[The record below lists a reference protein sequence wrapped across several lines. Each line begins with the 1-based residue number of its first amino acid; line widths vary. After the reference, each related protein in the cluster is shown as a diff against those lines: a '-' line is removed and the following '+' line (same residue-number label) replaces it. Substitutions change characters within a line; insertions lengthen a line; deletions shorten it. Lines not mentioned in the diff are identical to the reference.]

1 MSPASSAAADTG
13 ESAVRTSL
21 KEHLRT
27 TRDRS
32 DACSSPCSS
41 ADAIQLT
48 IKENW
53 FVPHE
58 WASMRWRNSWS
69 YGRKKVLLHF
79 IYLLL
84 CFHSICD
91 KQILIISTVS
101 PVGTCALP
109 WGSWKSPCCT
119 HEKCSQPHCLGVQV
133 CSISH
138 QFKAQTL
145 AVHPQIPKI
154 FENHTKVLQCMDAGV
169 AAMKKS
175 AYPKPCRAMCL
186 GSDTSRIPMW
196 FPQVDRNILEQFFS
210 EL

>member
-32 DACSSPCSS
+32 GACSSPCSS

-58 WASMRWRNSWS
+58 WASMRWRNSWNR
-69 YGRKKVLLHF
+69 GRKKVLLHL

-84 CFHSICD
+84 CFRSSCD
-91 KQILIISTVS
+91 KQTLIISTAS
-101 PVGTCALP
+101 PVQMCALP
-109 WGSWKSPCCT
+109 WGSWKSTCCL
-119 HEKCSQPHCLGVQV
+119 HEKCSQPHCLQGPAGLLHQSSVQGTNPL
-133 CSISH
+133 SPS
-138 QFKAQTL
+138 T
-145 AVHPQIPKI
+145 
-154 FENHTKVLQCMDAGV
+154 NTKNLQEPHRGV
-169 AAMKKS
+169 AVCECWCCCREGKH
-175 AYPKPCRAMCL
+175 KP
-186 GSDTSRIPMW
+186 
-196 FPQVDRNILEQFFS
+196 
-210 EL
+210 